1 MADTPETLPELP
13 TASQRHR
20 AREAVLQALYQW
32 QLSGYAMREVEAVF
46 RADNNLKRADLAFF
60 HQALMYIDTHY
71 DDLVDQLT
79 PHLTRPFQ
87 DLTPIER
94 NVLLLGAYELIAR
107 IDIPFRVAISEAV
120 ALSKKYGATDGHKL
134 VNGVLD
140 ALASEVREVEVT
152 HSKSRERI

>member
-1 MADTPETLPELP
+1 MAETPEVPAPP

-32 QLSGYAMREVEAVF
+32 QLSGYAMRDVEAVF
-46 RADNNLKRADLAFF
+46 RADNDLKRADLAFF
-60 HQALMYIDTHY
+60 HQALVYIDTHY
-71 DDLVDQLT
+71 DALVDQLT

-94 NVLLLGAYELIAR
+94 NVLLLGAYELTAR
-107 IDIPFRVAISEAV
+107 IDVPFRVVISEAV
-120 ALSKKYGATDGHKL
+120 ALSKKFGATDGHKF
-134 VNGVLD
+134 VNAVLD

-152 HSKSRERI
+152 HTKSRERI